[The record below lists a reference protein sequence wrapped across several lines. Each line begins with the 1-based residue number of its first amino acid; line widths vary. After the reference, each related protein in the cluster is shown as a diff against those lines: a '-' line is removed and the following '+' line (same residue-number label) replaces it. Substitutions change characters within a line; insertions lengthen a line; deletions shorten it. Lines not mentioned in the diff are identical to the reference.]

1 MARIAFIGLGNM
13 GLPMARNLLKAGH
26 TLSGFDLVQATVAQ
40 LASEGARAAT
50 SARDAASSVDAV
62 ISMLPAGRQVEE
74 LYLGEEGL
82 LAALPADCLVLECST
97 IAPSA
102 ARRVHRAAAA
112 HGVAMLDA
120 PVSGGTA
127 GAAAGSL
134 TFMIGGAA
142 QTLERALPLFLAMG
156 HHLFHAGADGAGQL
170 AKLCNNLLLAVQ
182 MIGTAEAMAL
192 GTRCGLDASV
202 LAEIMRQSSG
212 GRSTGRPRDSSAR
225 GSWYLSPS
233 SRPQCR
239 QTGMPPQ
246 CPPPAAMRP
255 STVPACTASPT
266 TTSASTGS

>member
-112 HGVAMLDA
+112 HGVGSSIGWFQDNHGQQAKQVLGIPPERLVRTAISLGYLDR
-120 PVSGGTA
+120 
-127 GAAAGSL
+127 
-134 TFMIGGAA
+134 
-142 QTLERALPLFLAMG
+142 ERHQDRPRKGEGRRPADS
-156 HHLFHAGADGAGQL
+156 LFHFD
-170 AKLCNNLLLAVQ
+170 
-182 MIGTAEAMAL
+182 
-192 GTRCGLDASV
+192 R
-202 LAEIMRQSSG
+202 
-212 GRSTGRPRDSSAR
+212 
-225 GSWYLSPS
+225 W
-233 SRPQCR
+233 
-239 QTGMPPQ
+239 
-246 CPPPAAMRP
+246 
-255 STVPACTASPT
+255 
-266 TTSASTGS
+266 